1 MPEFIVQPKPQTS
14 RTTHWGELKRCR
26 SFNMTDTAMEMLQY
40 LADREGVN
48 RSEYMERA
56 IRQLAAQA
64 VDELNRPL

>member
-1 MPEFIVQPKPQTS
+1 MPEFIVQPKPQVT

-26 SFNMTDTAMEMLQY
+26 SFNMTDTAMEMVQF

-48 RSEYMERA
+48 RSEYLERA

-64 VDELNRPL
+64 IDELNRPQ